1 MPAVFAV
8 VAYLR
13 VGRSVTNRCKAV
25 VEGVHEVSI
34 RRIEQVRP
42 AYLTEGFSSKV
53 AFSTGSSF
61 LLPLNHENKPPKLP
75 FEGLSA
81 AKTKR
86 RYVRRAH
93 EVKHKTV
100 TFVQRRRSDF
110 YTRIWKGTQSVTNT
124 CRPCASTVTTPKP
137 SRKYVRTKCTKCACL
152 TGRGF
157 LRGRDRLAFEAV
169 HELLVGHLQHV
180 VEACACA
187 TCGKQSGNRYCT
199 TVRARFCATTQRR
212 THQPRTLS
220 PRATAKITSTCSYV
234 TLGTMTDRY
243 LAATITETVRQTPP
257 ADTDNTQIE
266 NMAAK

>member
-1 MPAVFAV
+1 VPAVFAV

-100 TFVQRRRSDF
+100 T
-110 YTRIWKGTQSVTNT
+110 
-124 CRPCASTVTTPKP
+124 
-137 SRKYVRTKCTKCACL
+137 CL

-187 TCGKQSGNRYCT
+187 ACGKQSGNRYCT
-199 TVRARFCATTQRR
+199 TRQRALLRHNSTTDTPT
-212 THQPRTLS
+212 THSFAARNGKDHLHLLV
-220 PRATAKITSTCSYV
+220 CH
-234 TLGTMTDRY
+234 LGHHDGPV
-243 LAATITETVRQTPP
+243 LGCHNHGDGASDP
-257 ADTDNTQIE
+257 ARGH
-266 NMAAK
+266 

>member
-25 VEGVHEVSI
+25 VEGVHEVGI

-100 TFVQRRRSDF
+100 T
-110 YTRIWKGTQSVTNT
+110 
-124 CRPCASTVTTPKP
+124 
-137 SRKYVRTKCTKCACL
+137 CL